1 MDINILILFS
11 FIYSNM
17 NWNKTQESR
26 VVLVDTESSAERMNE
41 WMSENGAEWHES
53 IANRDQIDEP
63 HCRPMGN
70 EQPKTGCYRLRH
82 EYNNVHV
89 YCWKRFD
96 QCFSLSSPLLMCEY
110 TTESNRPNDYYDRK
124 KTRLSKQYV
133 RACVHVYVSVQ

>member
-26 VVLVDTESSAERMNE
+26 VVLVDTESSAEWMNE
-41 WMSENGAEWHES
+41 WVRMVPNGTSRSRIVIKLMSP
-53 IANRDQIDEP
+53 IADQWEMNNPKRGVTGYVTNTITYMFTVGKGSTNVLVYRRRCWCVNTLPNQIDQ
-63 HCRPMGN
+63 M
-70 EQPKTGCYRLRH
+70 TI
-82 EYNNVHV
+82 
-89 YCWKRFD
+89 
-96 QCFSLSSPLLMCEY
+96 M
-110 TTESNRPNDYYDRK
+110 TEK